1 MRAEPQETVNLDDT
15 LAAAP
20 QLEEPTGLTVLLFRK
35 PGGRP
40 RSAFLQLDRDGFITM
55 RSVQFRRAGTP
66 KHGTR
71 IIGFIDPA
79 TPTIESVAVSLRQYR
94 NGAPVTGMQPLIY
107 DGAYLDRLPDVIT
120 ATAGR
125 QYVIQHPVQNFP
137 PDP

>member
-1 MRAEPQETVNLDDT
+1 MPAEPQETVNLDDT

-66 KHGTR
+66 QHGNR
-71 IIGFIDPA
+71 VIGFTEPCA
-79 TPTIESVAVSLRQYR
+79 LTIESVAVSLRQYR
-94 NGAPVTGMQPLIY
+94 DGATVTGMQPLIY
-107 DGAYLDRLPDVIT
+107 DGNYLNRLPDVIT

-125 QYVIQHPVQNFP
+125 NYIIRRPVRAFT